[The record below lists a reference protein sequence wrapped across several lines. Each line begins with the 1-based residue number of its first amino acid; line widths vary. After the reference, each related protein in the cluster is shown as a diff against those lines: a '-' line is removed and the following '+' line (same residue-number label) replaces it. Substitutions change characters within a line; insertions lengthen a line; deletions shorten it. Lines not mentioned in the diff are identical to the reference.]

1 MSKPVILCVDDQ
13 REVLAALTKDLE
25 PLTTHF
31 SLVDAESADEALEVL
46 DDLEAGGTPIALI
59 ISDHVM
65 PGVSGVDFL
74 SRVASQGRFAKTRK
88 LLLTGLATHEDTIRA
103 INEGHIDN
111 YTAKPWQPGALLAS
125 VKKLITDYI
134 FDALPD
140 DYLSYKSLMDPDV
153 MIKRL
158 QRRGGP

>member
-25 PLTTHF
+25 PLTSHF
-31 SLVDAESADEALEVL
+31 SLVDAESADEAIDVL

-74 SRVASQGRFAKTRK
+74 SKIAAQSRFAKTRK

-111 YTAKPWQPGALLAS
+111 YTAKPWQPGTLLAT
-125 VKKLITDYI
+125 VKKLISEYV

-140 DYLSYKSLMDPDV
+140 AYLDYKGVMDPDV
-153 MIKRL
+153 MINRL

>member
-13 REVLAALTKDLE
+13 REVLAALTKDLDS
-25 PLTTHF
+25 LTTHF
-31 SLVDAESADEALEVL
+31 SIVDAESADEALEVL
-46 DDLEAGGTPIALI
+46 DDLEASGAPIALI

-74 SRVASQGRFAKTRK
+74 SKVAAQSRFSKTRK

-111 YTAKPWQPGALLAS
+111 YTAKPWQPGTLLAS
-125 VKKLITDYI
+125 VKKLITEYV

-140 DYLSYKSLMDPDV
+140 DYLSYKALMDPDV

-158 QRRGGP
+158 QKRGGP